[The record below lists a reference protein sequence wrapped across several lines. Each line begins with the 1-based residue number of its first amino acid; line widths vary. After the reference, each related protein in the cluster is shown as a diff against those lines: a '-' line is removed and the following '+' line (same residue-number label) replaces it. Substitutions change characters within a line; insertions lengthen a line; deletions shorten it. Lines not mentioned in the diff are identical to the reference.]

1 VPEKRLAVDNPIDF
15 DLQDFCSKCDKCA
28 TSRRC
33 GEWVSG
39 QADDDFGYGKP
50 DDYQKL
56 NLA

>member
-15 DLQDFCSKCDKCA
+15 DLQDFYSKCGKCA

-39 QADDDFGYGKP
+39 LMMISNMVSLMTIK
-50 DDYQKL
+50 
-56 NLA
+56 N

>member
-1 VPEKRLAVDNPIDF
+1 MEVRSLAVDKPIDF
-15 DLQDFCSKCDKCA
+15 GLQDFCSKYGKCA

-50 DDYQKL
+50 DDNQKL